1 MKTIQATTLS
11 MEITKKVQM
20 DYLISFPEGYKD
32 QKREWGCFLHGM
44 DMWGEDVTQQ
54 FSLNRSVIQLE

>member
-1 MKTIQATTLS
+1 
-11 MEITKKVQM
+11 M